1 MLTVFYP
8 LFFTLA
14 MVGLTENIF
23 GPQTNFKWKIFK
35 YLVTLYSRKYFQAFG
50 CVEENATENR
60 RTTNGCGDPQLAVA
74 ESSNS
79 GGWQLEIR
87 DIN

>member
-1 MLTVFYP
+1 MTKFV
-8 LFFTLA
+8 T
-14 MVGLTENIF
+14 
-23 GPQTNFKWKIFK
+23 FKKAGISSNLK
-35 YLVTLYSRKYFQAFG
+35 DSQKYFQIFG

-60 RTTNGCGDPQLAVA
+60 RPTANGGGDPQPTVV

-79 GGWQLEIR
+79 GGWQLEIG